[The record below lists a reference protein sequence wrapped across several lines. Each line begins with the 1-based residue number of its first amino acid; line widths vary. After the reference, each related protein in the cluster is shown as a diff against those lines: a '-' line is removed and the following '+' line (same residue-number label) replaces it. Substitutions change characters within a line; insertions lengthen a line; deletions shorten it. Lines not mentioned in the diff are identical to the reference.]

1 MRITFAVIPAVA
13 LFFGAPAFAQEGQ
26 PQMTEEQIQQMLAQ
40 AMAQQQP
47 PANPIPVPEG
57 EVVNRQELEG
67 GLIVEDIKIGE
78 GFEIKPGGVVV
89 AHYHGTLKADGKV
102 FDSSFER
109 GEPIAFPLNGVIQ
122 GWGKGVP
129 GMKVGGVRRLTIP
142 AALGYGE
149 QGAGGDIPPNA
160 DLVFVIEMVD
170 ALQVEDIAEGTGQ
183 VAGFECVPVTVHVI
197 KDASGTVVGQSEAS
211 DPYIWIPGEFNALQF
226 GVDGMKVGGK
236 RKLVVP
242 PQMAFIPPQF
252 GSNIPQ
258 NVPLTI
264 ELELVAVRN
273 LGGPGR

>member
-1 MRITFAVIPAVA
+1 MRITLALIPALA
-13 LFFGAPAFAQEGQ
+13 LFVGAPAFAQEGQ
-26 PQMTEEQIQQMLAQ
+26 PQMTDEQIQQMLAQ

-67 GLIVEDIKIGE
+67 GLIVEDIRIGE
-78 GFEIKPGGVVV
+78 GYEIKPGGVVV
-89 AHYHGTLKADGKV
+89 AHYHGTLKADGTV

-170 ALQVEDIAEGTGQ
+170 ALRVEDVEEGTGQ

-197 KDASGTVVGQSEAS
+197 RDASGAVVAQAEAT

-258 NVPLTI
+258 NVPLTV
-264 ELELVAVRN
+264 ELQLVAVRN
-273 LGGPGR
+273 LSGPGR

>member
-1 MRITFAVIPAVA
+1 MRIKFAVLTVVA
-13 LFFGAPAFAQEGQ
+13 LLVGASALAQEGQ
-26 PQMTEEQIQQMLAQ
+26 PQMTEEQIQQMLAD

-47 PANPIPVPEG
+47 PKNPIPVPEG

-78 GFEIKPGGVVV
+78 GFEIPVGGVVV
-89 AHYHGTLKADGKV
+89 AHYHGTLKDGGKV

-142 AALGYGE
+142 AALGYGA
-149 QGAGGDIPPNA
+149 QGAGDDIPPNA

-170 ALQVEDIAEGTGQ
+170 ALRVEEVAEGTGE

-197 KDASGTVVGQSEAS
+197 KDASGGVVGEAKADS
-211 DPYIWIPGEFNALQF
+211 PYVWIPGEFNALQF

-236 RKLVVP
+236 RKLTVP
-242 PQMAFIPPQF
+242 PQMAMINPQL

-258 NVPLTI
+258 NVALTI
-264 ELELVAVRN
+264 ELQLIAVRN
-273 LGGPGR
+273 LGGVGR